1 MPKSVG
7 RERGVSKATIYR
19 RWPSKGPA
27 LGRRSNRSGGAT
39 GCLHGRRPERSDIGL
54 FVATSVFHA
63 SMRCPTSRR
72 RSASVRSIDGAICG
86 RFSKRDRKSSAST
99 SKTCSGS
106 AARTPW
112 PSAGRRRRAHLAQD
126 GPSSEPM
133 ESASDVNLR
142 LTVEDHVHRVGLVA
156 GVEDRLARREKT
168 LWSASSS
175 ASMSSRPTP
184 SSKWITPAL
193 PLSILFTLLIAAN
206 PLWTGRRPAPA
217 RVGRRL
223 AAHVRRHAVLPAG
236 PRWPGRPPRALHV
249 CR

>member
-1 MPKSVG
+1 MALEKDLLEGGDRIALEELRVPYTGDVQSDRTSG
-7 RERGVSKATIYR
+7 CSSPRLFSTHRCAARPPEGEARASAASTALSADGSARG
-19 RWPSKGPA
+19 
-27 LGRRSNRSGGAT
+27 T
-39 GCLHGRRPERSDIGL
+39 G
-54 FVATSVFHA
+54 
-63 SMRCPTSRR
+63 SRR
-72 RSASVRSIDGAICG
+72 LRPPRRAAVR
-86 RFSKRDRKSSAST
+86 R
-99 SKTCSGS
+99 
-106 AARTPW
+106 ARTPW

-168 LWSASSS
+168 LWSVSSS
-175 ASMSSRPTP
+175 ALMSSRSTP

-206 PLWTGRRPAPA
+206 PLWTGRRRAPA
-217 RVGRRL
+217 GVGRRL
-223 AAHVRRHAVLPAG
+223 AAHVRRHAVRPAG
-236 PRWPGRPPRALHV
+236 PRWPGRPPRALHE